1 MMPGASF
8 APCSCNHRAHAICL
22 QYGAVEGVLKI
33 PRAECSDNLNN
44 FESAE
49 IGGVAHRRSPVA
61 APHWKMQQLGFSP
74 QNFHDGIAIIGANRM
89 LQFVRRSTRGDP
101 MLERGPIRKT
111 VFARDDELRV
121 AQSKG
126 RRRNVG
132 IIRCVEFWMSPTNPV
147 ERIGLGGAPL
157 LQQVARLAFGNIE
170 MGPLRQP
177 S

>member
-33 PRAECSDNLNN
+33 PRAECSDSLNN

-61 APHWKMQQLGFSP
+61 APHWKMQQLRLGS
-74 QNFHDGIAIIGANRM
+74 QKFHNGVAITGVDRV
-89 LQFVRRSTRGDP
+89 LQRGGGSVCRDA
-101 MLERGPIRKT
+101 LLQRGPIRKT
-111 VFARDDELRV
+111 VFARNDELRV

-126 RRRNVG
+126 CRSNRG

-157 LQQVARLAFGNIE
+157 LQ
-170 MGPLRQP
+170 
-177 S
+177 

>member
-1 MMPGASF
+1 
-8 APCSCNHRAHAICL
+8 
-22 QYGAVEGVLKI
+22 
-33 PRAECSDNLNN
+33 
-44 FESAE
+44 
-49 IGGVAHRRSPVA
+49 
-61 APHWKMQQLGFSP
+61 MQQLGFSP

-111 VFARDDELRV
+111 VFARNDELRV

-126 RRRNVG
+126 RRRNGG
-132 IIRCVEFWMSPTNPV
+132 IIRCVEFWMSPANPV
-147 ERIGLGGAPL
+147 ERIGLSGAPL
-157 LQQVARLAFGNIE
+157 IQQVARLAFGNIE